1 MGTGFFGQDT
11 SRLKC
16 LAEATGTAGFR
27 VQFDPDEQA
36 FSAHLPNMWTGDLD
50 QAFLEIGTQASG
62 VADYVGIDPVIVR
75 LLFVL
80 LTLWQG
86 WGLLIYFVLAIV
98 MPVENDVPV
107 SAKANAFDDEEIIIK
122 DA

>member
-1 MGTGFFGQDT
+1 MSDKKLVRKQSDKLLLG
-11 SRLKC
+11 
-16 LAEATGTAGFR
+16 
-27 VQFDPDEQA
+27 V
-36 FSAHLPNMWTGDLD
+36 
-50 QAFLEIGTQASG
+50 ASG
-62 VADYVGIDPVIVR
+62 VADYIGIDPVIVR
-75 LLFVL
+75 LIYVL
-80 LTLWQG
+80 LTLWHG